1 MTVLQS
7 LAIKI
12 LMLGI
17 TVGIIYWGVSA
28 DEQQQTRAPE
38 PTILSDSVMPHQEE
52 PRVKRDPPP
61 ETDPKVV
68 ADEEPS
74 PGGDPV
80 PPDGPKVGVAAS
92 PEPAPSTSVRRA
104 KSFVTT
110 PARRPVRFPIDLNK
124 APVHDLQEL
133 PGIGEKLAGRIVQHR
148 KNHGSFKSIEDLRK
162 VRGIGKKRME
172 RLRPLVITTRA
183 HD

>member
-28 DEQQQTRAPE
+28 DDQQLARVPE
-38 PTILSDSVMPHQEE
+38 PSVMSQALEGVHEE
-52 PRVKRDPPP
+52 PPVKRDPAP
-61 ETDPKVV
+61 ETDRKVV
-68 ADEEPS
+68 VVEEPS
-74 PGGDPV
+74 PSGESAL
-80 PPDGPKVGVAAS
+80 PDGHVSALAPA
-92 PEPAPSTSVRRA
+92 EPPPSSSVRRA
-104 KSFVTT
+104 KSFLTA

-124 APVHDLQEL
+124 ARMNDLLEL
-133 PGIGEKLAGRIVQHR
+133 PGIGEKLAERIVRYR
-148 KNHGSFKSIEDLRK
+148 KDHGRFQSIEELRK
-162 VRGIGKKRME
+162 VKGIGKKRME
-172 RLRPLVITTRA
+172 RLRPLVITAGA

>member
-28 DEQQQTRAPE
+28 DDQQQTRIPE
-38 PTILSDSVMPHQEE
+38 PSIMSEAVDGLHEE
-52 PRVKRDPPP
+52 LPVRRDPSAEP
-61 ETDPKVV
+61 DRQVV
-68 ADEEPS
+68 VEE
-74 PGGDPV
+74 
-80 PPDGPKVGVAAS
+80 AS
-92 PEPAPSTSVRRA
+92 PSGDSDPPSGRDVAVLAPAEPAPSSSVRQTKA
-104 KSFVTT
+104 FLNT

-124 APVHDLQEL
+124 APVHDFMEL
-133 PGIGEKLAGRIVQHR
+133 PGIGEKLAERIVQYR
-148 KNHGSFKSIEDLRK
+148 KNHGRFKSIEDLRK

-172 RLRPLVITTRA
+172 QLRPLVITARA
-183 HD
+183 ND